1 MWDLHLHCLSVR
13 STSYID
19 KLRYHRNYWSSLIPS
34 IIRVIY
40 WIYNW
45 TLTIENKYIDK
56 LETYVCL
63 ISIWRPT
70 KISKWVRIETFQD
83 GRNTILVHE
92 QKYYFFIFHF
102 TITSCKSFASCKE
115 RFMVSIPSLSSF
127 VIFEAIWKLRFVY
140 FSIEVKI
147 LNNLSLTWVQN
158 EV

>member
-1 MWDLHLHCLSVR
+1 MK
-13 STSYID
+13 I
-19 KLRYHRNYWSSLIPS
+19 
-34 IIRVIY
+34 
-40 WIYNW
+40 
-45 TLTIENKYIDK
+45 KYIDK

-70 KISKWVRIETFQD
+70 KISKWARIGTFQD

-127 VIFEAIWKLRFVY
+127 VIFEAIWKLRF
-140 FSIEVKI
+140 FFISIELKGLWDDSWLLNRRIEKKLLAYPMSRFNNHSLKI
-147 LNNLSLTWVQN
+147 L
-158 EV
+158 

>member
-1 MWDLHLHCLSVR
+1 MKSTTTLLVNNLHSSIKVSQKLLIELNSINN
-13 STSYID
+13 TSHI
-19 KLRYHRNYWSSLIPS
+19 
-34 IIRVIY
+34 

-70 KISKWVRIETFQD
+70 KISKWVRIGTFQD

-140 FSIEVKI
+140 FFIELKGKVR
-147 LNNLSLTWVQN
+147 LADF
-158 EV
+158 